1 MDLEAYMWTC
11 PSKKYLGIECFGC
24 GAQRALVLLLEGEFA
39 AAFQLFPAIYTLVVL
54 FVVFIINIFS
64 KKNYTR
70 AILVMIAVNLAVII
84 ISYFLR

>member
-24 GAQRALVLLLEGEFA
+24 GAQRAVVLLLEGEFA
-39 AAFQLFPAIYTLVVL
+39 AAFQLFPAIYTLIPL
-54 FVVFIINIFS
+54 LAVFIINIFS

-70 AILVMIAVNLAVII
+70 IILILIAVNLAVIF